1 MTEKKAVKKAPVKKA
16 VEKKAPAS
24 RPITSLTIRAA
35 LRRIQSDNALLMKR
49 KMADKKST
57 KIDLIVSNRLR
68 VLLNQ
73 LDRFIRLDV
82 KR

>member
-1 MTEKKAVKKAPVKKA
+1 MAEVKKVVKKAAQKTVRQAAKPR
-16 VEKKAPAS
+16 EIS
-24 RPITSLTIRAA
+24 TLSIRNS

-57 KIDLIVSNRLR
+57 KVDLIVSNRLR

-82 KR
+82 KK